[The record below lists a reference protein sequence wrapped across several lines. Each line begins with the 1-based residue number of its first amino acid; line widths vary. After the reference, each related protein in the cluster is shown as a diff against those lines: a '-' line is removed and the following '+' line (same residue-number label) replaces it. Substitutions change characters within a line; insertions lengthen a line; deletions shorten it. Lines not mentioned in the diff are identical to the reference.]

1 MIAFRRFMFVFYVGY
16 QVGGGRVIEGDY
28 ETFIKPSRVISV
40 ISGLIKG
47 DETIL
52 MFEQKVG

>member
-1 MIAFRRFMFVFYVGY
+1 MIAFRGFMFVLYVGY
-16 QVGGGRVIEGDY
+16 VGGGVIEGDY
-28 ETFIKPSRVISV
+28 KTILKPSRVISL

>member
-1 MIAFRRFMFVFYVGY
+1 MIAFRGFMFVFYVGY
-16 QVGGGRVIEGDY
+16 QVGGGVIEGDY
-28 ETFIKPSRVISV
+28 KTFIKPSRVISV

>member
-1 MIAFRRFMFVFYVGY
+1 MFVFYVGY
-16 QVGGGRVIEGDY
+16 VVGGGGGVIEGDY
-28 ETFIKPSRVISV
+28 KTCIKPSRVISV